1 MKKILLIAAGLF
13 AFDFISKKLSVKDN
27 LKIDV
32 VNVKINGGFIDSRLT
47 LTLLLTNPINTTI
60 LVSSIKGNI
69 ATDNKTFGSFIS
81 NKSVIIPANGSIN
94 FSIDVNVSTITT
106 ILSLLNIMQNKT
118 GAVAVD
124 GVANVEGFI
133 IPFNKIYKF

>member
-1 MKKILLIAAGLF
+1 MKKILLIAASLF

-60 LVSSIKGNI
+60 LISSIKGNI
-69 ATDNKTFGSFIS
+69 ATNNKLLGSFIS
-81 NKSVIIPANGSIN
+81 NESVIIPANGSIK

-106 ILSLLNIMQNKT
+106 ILSLLTIMQNKS
-118 GAVAVD
+118 GAVAID
-124 GVANVEGFI
+124 GLANVEGFE
-133 IPFNKIYKF
+133 IPFNQIYNF

>member
-47 LTLLLTNPINTTI
+47 LTLLLTNPVNTTI
-60 LVSSIKGNI
+60 LVSSIKGKI
-69 ATDNKTFGSFIS
+69 ATNNKLLGSFIS
-81 NKSVIIPANGSIN
+81 NESVVIPANGSIN

-106 ILSLLNIMQNKT
+106 ILSLLNIIQNKT
-118 GAVAVD
+118 GAVAVN
-124 GVANVEGFI
+124 GVANVEGFE
-133 IPFNKIYKF
+133 IPFNQIYNF